1 MRNLSKIPFLYI
13 LVLSFVVIG
22 VSSYRN
28 PATAGHYTAKPLLP
42 NVIPD
47 RPATI
52 REEIAAKYGQWR
64 LAAEGIGQDVFE
76 YAVTGYSAL
85 KEKGRLL
92 KTQYITI
99 IDFSKPS
106 TLPRLFLL
114 NMETGSILYKTL
126 VAHGRNSGGL
136 MAETFS
142 NNESSLESSPGF
154 YITDE
159 TYIGKNGYSL
169 KLVGCEQGFNS
180 NAYRRGI
187 VMHGADYVSQD
198 FIRKNGFLGRSHG
211 CPAVPAPLNREIID
225 VIKNGTCL
233 FIYFPN
239 QKYLCAS
246 RLLDGAS

>member
-1 MRNLSKIPFLYI
+1 MRNLSKIPFLSI
-13 LVLSFVVIG
+13 LVLSVVAISA
-22 VSSYRN
+22 SSYRN
-28 PATAGHYTAKPLLP
+28 PASKVHNPTGPLIP
-42 NVIPD
+42 KINPD
-47 RPATI
+47 RPSNI
-52 REEIAAKYGQWR
+52 REEIAGKYDQWR
-64 LAAEGIGQDVFE
+64 LAAEGIGQDVFK
-76 YAVTGYSAL
+76 YAVTGYAAL

-92 KTQYITI
+92 KTEYITI

-114 NMETGSILYKTL
+114 NMETGKILYKTL
-126 VAHGRNSGGL
+126 VAHGRNSGNL
-136 MAETFS
+136 LAQSFS

-187 VMHGADYVSQD
+187 VMHGADYVSEE

-211 CPAVPAPLNREIID
+211 CPAVPAPLNHEIID
-225 VIKNGTCL
+225 VIKNGSCL
-233 FIYFPN
+233 FIYFPS
-239 QKYLCAS
+239 QKYLCGS
-246 RLLDGAS
+246 RLLDPAA

>member
-1 MRNLSKIPFLYI
+1 MRNLRKIPFLSFLI
-13 LVLSFVVIG
+13 LSVIAISA
-22 VSSYRN
+22 SSYRN
-28 PATAGHYTAKPLLP
+28 TATAGHYTSRPLLL

-47 RPATI
+47 RPANF
-52 REEIAAKYGQWR
+52 REEMAARYDQWR

-76 YAVTGYSAL
+76 YAVTGYAAL

-92 KTQYITI
+92 KTEYITI

-106 TLPRLFLL
+106 NLPRLFLL
-114 NMETGSILYKTL
+114 NMETGKIIFKTL

-136 MAETFS
+136 MAESFS

-159 TYIGKNGYSL
+159 TYFGKKGYSL
-169 KLVGCEQGFNS
+169 KLLGCEEGFNN

-187 VMHGADYVSQD
+187 VMHGADYVSED

-211 CPAVPAPLNREIID
+211 CPAVPAQLNRKIID
-225 VIKNGTCL
+225 VIKNGSCL
-233 FIYFPN
+233 FIYFPSK
-239 QKYLCAS
+239 KYICGS
-246 RLLDGAS
+246 RLLEPAA